1 MEGEREYSQLM
12 TMTMTA
18 PRTRVDPGSMPSP
31 PDPEVPEKA
40 KRRRF
45 SAEYKL
51 AILREADACTQS
63 GEVGALRSLST
74 RMRQP
79 GLEFS
84 ESAPPPGA
92 HCAWED

>member
-1 MEGEREYSQLM
+1 M
-12 TMTMTA
+12 A
-18 PRTRVDPGSMPSP
+18 KPRPEKKPEPAANATTRVLPMELKVGDHIMDETGEW
-31 PDPEVPEKA
+31 EVIGHPFTTA
-40 KRRRF
+40 
-45 SAEYKL
+45 
-51 AILREADACTQS
+51 
-63 GEVGALRSLST
+63 RSLST